1 MQIYSFWCKIEINE
15 LEEMKMRNEWDLT
28 LIYSS
33 DDAWEK
39 DFLEL
44 SEDVKQLESL
54 KGQLHDVA
62 GLKKYVKL
70 DRVAS
75 NRLSKLYCYASF
87 KHDLNQKDD
96 QNKLMYQ
103 RIYSAYSEIGAKTSF
118 IIPEILANG
127 VDAVRKMV
135 ASDKDLEVIK
145 FKMEQLFRS
154 QDYFLDAKSEA
165 IMANYKES
173 LGGFNNLY
181 DALAVADNT
190 SVEVILS
197 NGEKL
202 LLTESNFQYYLQK
215 LPNQEDR
222 KIVFEAIFKFYNQHK
237 STFAGIYNGIMQAE
251 LAEVKNRK
259 YSSILESKLYYNAIP
274 KEVFTSLIETAR
286 NNTKAV
292 KDYYELRKKFFKLGE
307 LHTYDRFLQ
316 FAKSSK
322 VYTYEASKEMVLDA
336 CKALGDDFYQ
346 HACSALEDGR
356 VSVFTK
362 DGKRT
367 GAYSSSLYNEG
378 TFILLNH
385 NDNLESAFTIAHEAG
400 HSIHSLYS
408 NENQSPENADYTIF
422 VAEIASTFNEQ
433 LFLDYVMAHSKD
445 KEEKIEMVQK
455 AIDNIIATFFRQT
468 LFANYEYLAHAL
480 VENHLPVTSNALDDI
495 MKELYMD
502 YYGIDLSK
510 EQYKENVWA
519 YIPHFF
525 HTPFY
530 VYQYATSFAASLAI
544 YENVKTGNP
553 QALKNYIT
561 MLSKGGSDY
570 PVDIVKSAGV
580 DLTKPQAFEAVIHRL
595 EELTSQLKELL
606 GE

>member
-39 DFLEL
+39 DLLEL

-103 RIYSAYSEIGAKTSF
+103 RIYSAYSEIVAKTSF
-118 IIPEILANG
+118 IIPEILAND
-127 VDAVRKMV
+127 VDAVMKMV

-190 SVEVILS
+190 SVEVILT

-215 LPNQEDR
+215 LPKQEDR

-259 YSSILESKLYYNAIP
+259 YSSILQSKLYYNAIP

-292 KDYYELRKKFFKLGE
+292 KDYYELRKKFFKLDE

-408 NENQSPENADYTIF
+408 NENQSSENADYTIF

-595 EELTSQLKELL
+595 EELTAQLKELL

>member
-87 KHDLNQKDD
+87 KHDLNQKED

-103 RIYSAYSEIGAKTSF
+103 RIYSAYSEIVAKTSF

-135 ASDKDLEVIK
+135 ASDKDLQVIK

-190 SVEVILS
+190 SVEVVLT

-215 LPNQEDR
+215 LSKQEDR

-292 KDYYELRKKFFKLGE
+292 KDYYELRKKFFKLDE

-367 GAYSSSLYNEG
+367 GAYSSSLYDEG

-408 NENQSPENADYTIF
+408 NENQSSENADYTIF

-455 AIDNIIATFFRQT
+455 AIDNIISTFFRQT

-544 YENVKTGNP
+544 YENVKSGNP

-595 EELTSQLKELL
+595 EELTTQLKELL

>member
-103 RIYSAYSEIGAKTSF
+103 RIYSAYSEIVAKTSF